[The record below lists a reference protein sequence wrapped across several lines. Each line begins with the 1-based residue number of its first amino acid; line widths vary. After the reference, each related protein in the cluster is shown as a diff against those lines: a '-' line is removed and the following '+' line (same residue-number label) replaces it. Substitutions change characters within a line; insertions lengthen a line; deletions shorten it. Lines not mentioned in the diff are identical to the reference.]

1 MKKYIL
7 LLLLVSTLSFN
18 LKSDKNDIIGKWSGK
33 DKNQIG
39 SIIFDSEGYVTIELG
54 GEIIGGEKFK
64 MGDKLAKMTYIY
76 YDNKNPV
83 EINLI
88 MSELDGKHI
97 RTIYLFAEFK
107 NKNTIKVAFLRNK
120 NDTREFNDDNSII
133 LNRQK

>member
-7 LLLLVSTLSFN
+7 LLLLVPALSFN

-33 DKNQIG
+33 DKNEIG
-39 SIIFDSEGYVTIELG
+39 TITFDSEGYATIELG
-54 GEIIGGEKFK
+54 GKLIGGKKFK
-64 MGDKLAKMTYIY
+64 MGDKSAKMTYNY
-76 YDNKNPV
+76 YADKNPV

-107 NKNTIKVAFLRNK
+107 NKDTIKVAFLRNK
-120 NDTREFNDDNSII
+120 NGPREFNDDNSII